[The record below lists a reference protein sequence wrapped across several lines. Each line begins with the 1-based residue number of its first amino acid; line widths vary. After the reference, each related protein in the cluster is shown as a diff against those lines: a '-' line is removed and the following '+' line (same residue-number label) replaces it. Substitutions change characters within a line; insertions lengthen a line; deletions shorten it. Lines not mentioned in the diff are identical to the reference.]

1 MKKAVRDS
9 LIPIILFLGL
19 ALFGVCSLFILPF
32 DYIKYKRSPYYKNE
46 HKKYEWFS
54 AQGIHFKIYNE
65 VRENNLPLRFIP
77 HPTVESVECG
87 WFVLGSTLVL
97 PGDFSFDY
105 FDIDPESQVWAC
117 YCDGE
122 EDDKQILLSLD
133 ELIDNE
139 LQEFNRLVGQPVCT
153 DAVVLID
160 KDYFENYDMAKNEKR
175 FLVYEGDRLEVLRQF
190 CENHP

>member
-65 VRENNLPLRFIP
+65 VCENNLPLRFIQ

-87 WFVLGSTLVL
+87 WFVLGSTLL
-97 PGDFSFDY
+97 IPSDFPFD
-105 FDIDPESQVWAC
+105 FDAQNQQWAC
-117 YCDGE
+117 CCDD
-122 EDDKQILLSLD
+122 EDEDKCVLLSLD
-133 ELIDNE
+133 EYMDNE
-139 LQEFNRLVGQPVCT
+139 LQDFSRLVGQPICT
-153 DAVVLID
+153 DAIVLID
-160 KDYFENYDMAKNEKR
+160 KDDIENYDLVKNEKR
-175 FLVYEGDRLEVLRQF
+175 FLIYDGNRLEVLKQF
-190 CENHP
+190 CANDH

>member
-1 MKKAVRDS
+1 MKKVFGNILLAILV
-9 LIPIILFLGL
+9 PIGTILYGL
-19 ALFGVCSLFILPF
+19 CCIIILPF
-32 DYIKYKRSPYYKNE
+32 DYIKYKRSLYYKNE
-46 HKKYEWFS
+46 RKKYQMFA

-65 VRENNLPLRFIP
+65 VAKNDLPLRFIP
-77 HPTVESVECG
+77 HPTVDSVECG

-105 FDIDPESQVWAC
+105 ITIDPESQVWAC
-117 YCDGE
+117 YCDIE

-139 LQEFNRLVGQPVCT
+139 LQEYNRLVGQPVCT
-153 DAVVLID
+153 DAVVFIE
-160 KDYFENYDMAKNEKR
+160 KDNIEDYDMAKMEKR
-175 FLVYEGDRLEVLRQF
+175 FLIYEGDRLEVLRQF

>member
-1 MKKAVRDS
+1 MKKATRNFFV
-9 LIPIILFLGL
+9 LILAFLG
-19 ALFGVCSLFILPF
+19 AIPFAVCCLFILPF

-46 HKKYEWFS
+46 RKKYNLFA
-54 AQGIHFKIYNE
+54 AQGTHFRIYNDIAKYD
-65 VRENNLPLRFIP
+65 LPLRFIP

-87 WFVLGSTLVL
+87 WFVLGNTLVL
-97 PGDFSFDY
+97 AGDFSFDY
-105 FDIDPESQVWAC
+105 FDIDPKSQAWAC
-117 YCDGE
+117 CYDDE
-122 EDDKQILLSLD
+122 EDDKQILLTLD

-160 KDYFENYDMAKNEKR
+160 IDNIENYDMAKNEKR
-175 FLVYEGDRLEVLRQF
+175 FLIYDENRLEVLKPF